1 VINMRVLL
9 AGLCAGIVSTAASHA
24 APVPLNVRT
33 GLWEMTSSGQTT
45 GAPAFPASIL
55 AQLPPERRA
64 KIEAAMNA
72 RRTQQSTPRVT
83 KQCITEKSLH
93 RGFNPDSRSGPELS
107 CQTTVASSTATI
119 MEVHE
124 NCTGREKVK
133 GTFRFEAL
141 TPDTMNGT
149 IDMVMTDGT
158 HTMTIKRVISG
169 KWLSAD
175 CGNVKS
181 RE

>member
-1 VINMRVLL
+1 
-9 AGLCAGIVSTAASHA
+9 
-24 APVPLNVRT
+24 
-33 GLWEMTSSGQTT
+33 
-45 GAPAFPASIL
+45 
-55 AQLPPERRA
+55 
-64 KIEAAMNA
+64 
-72 RRTQQSTPRVT
+72 
-83 KQCITEKSLH
+83 
-93 RGFNPDSRSGPELS
+93 
-107 CQTTVASSTATI
+107 

-149 IDMVMTDGT
+149 INMVMTDGT
-158 HTMTIKRVISG
+158 HAMTIKRVISG